1 MGTKS
6 PAQLLDMSGKIVLV
20 TGGSSGLGAGI
31 ALRFAQ
37 AGADVVVCSRR
48 PADETCQA
56 IQGAGKKC
64 LNLIADLTDP
74 VQVTDLFNE
83 ITATWGTIDI
93 LINNAGIYPVSSLLD
108 TSPEEWTQTLDINLT
123 AVFLCTQAAARS
135 MIAARKGGAVVN
147 IGSIEAL
154 APARGHSHYVAAKAG
169 VVMFSRVAALELGEH
184 HIRVN
189 TVSPGLI
196 NRPGLENDWP
206 EGYHGY
212 VQQAPLG
219 RVGEPQDIADACL
232 YLASDAARWVT
243 GAHLVVD
250 GGVMSSPI
258 F

>member
-1 MGTKS
+1 MKNKS
-6 PAQLLDMSGKIVLV
+6 PSQLLDFDGKIVLV

-37 AGADVVVCSRR
+37 AGAAVVVCSRR

-56 IQGAGKKC
+56 IQGAGKEC

-74 VQVTDLFNE
+74 VQVTDLFDE

-108 TSPEEWTQTLDINLT
+108 TTPGEWAATLDINLT

-135 MIAARKGGAVVN
+135 MIAAKKGGAVIN

-154 APARGHSHYVAAKAG
+154 APARGHSHYAAAKAG

-189 TVSPGLI
+189 TISPGLI
-196 NRPGLENDWP
+196 NRPGLAAAWP
-206 EGYHGY
+206 EGYHRF
-212 VQQAPLG
+212 VEQAPLG